1 MDETF
6 YIVALPKRKFCYIKT
21 QDEKEKKIGYRVIVE
36 LENDK
41 SCGIIIGETKKIK
54 EWELS
59 KKYEIPDQFPLIP
72 QNMIELS
79 KKIAEKYFCDLF
91 DVLKIISPPQY
102 LELEVK
108 IKKEKKRKSKGK
120 YNEEE
125 KKSDEESNDR
135 KETELNNQEKEKKEG
150 EETENPISKVLKKS
164 EKNFLDLLEKNRK
177 ITLKRAKKLLKI
189 KRIVELENLGLI
201 KITFSKKQK
210 SKEEVEKALKKIKEK
225 KEKEEEKEKK
235 EEKEEENQTYHQQKE
250 RVKLSEEQQK
260 ALDEILN
267 GEGMFLVHG
276 VTGSGKTEIY
286 LRAIEKE
293 IQNGGAIYLLPEIS
307 LTTFLIKRIKEYFPD
322 AVVLHSA
329 LPQKEREINWWAIRY
344 GIAKVVVGARSA
356 IFAPFEK
363 TKIIIIDEEHDPPYK
378 QSPES
383 SNLPV
388 FYDARFVAELRS
400 KIEGS
405 KVVFGSATPS
415 INTYMRA
422 KKGEIKLIK
431 LTKRVPGMK
440 FPKTQIIDLKKSGY
454 DDFFS
459 FPISPQLR
467 EEIEKRIARK
477 ENSILLFT
485 RRGWA
490 LYVICVA
497 CSTRF
502 TCKNCSSS
510 LVYHKNEGLI
520 CHWCGKT
527 YPVPEKCEKC
537 GSEELEI
544 VGFGTERIEEE
555 IKNVFKVP
563 VFRLDSDNVKSEKKA
578 MEILQKFEKT
588 SPAILVGT
596 QMVAKGFDFPSV
608 TLVGVILADTE
619 FMLPDFKADE
629 RAFTILNQVCGRAG
643 RKIKNESENSISQ
656 KSEDIS
662 IIQTFM
668 PEHNIIKYAVSQ
680 NYEKFFEEEIEKR
693 EEFELPPFSEIAC
706 IRFSGKDE
714 KKCHMIS
721 EMIASKI
728 KEKGIKCDP
737 PTKSIR
743 YLVSGKFN
751 LKMLVYLK
759 DENDAKKLREVIK
772 KSQFFLHG
780 VKITLD
786 IDPESVL

>member
-6 YIVALPKRKFCYIKT
+6 YIVALPKRRFCYIKN
-21 QDEKEKKIGYRVIVE
+21 QNEKGKKIGYRVIVE
-36 LENDK
+36 FENDK
-41 SCGIIIGETKKIK
+41 TCGIIIGETKKTK
-54 EWELS
+54 EWEIA
-59 KKYEIPDQFPLIP
+59 KKYEIPDEFPLIP

-91 DVLKIISPPQY
+91 DILKIISPPQY

-108 IKKEKKRKSKGK
+108 TKKEKKRKNKEK

-125 KKSDEESNDR
+125 KKSEEEREKSNEEGKKSDEKSSEEGKES
-135 KETELNNQEKEKKEG
+135 KLNYQEEDG
-150 EETENPISKVLKKS
+150 TENLISKVLKEP
-164 EKNFLDLLEKNRK
+164 EKKFLDLLEKKRK

-189 KRIVELENLGLI
+189 KRILELENLGLI
-201 KITFSKKQK
+201 KITFTKKQK
-210 SKEEVEKALKKIKEK
+210 SKEEVEKSLKKIREK
-225 KEKEEEKEKK
+225 KEKEQ
-235 EEKEEENQTYHQQKE
+235 ENQAYHQKKE

-267 GEGMFLVHG
+267 NEGMFLLHG

-293 IQNGGAIYLLPEIS
+293 IQDGGAIYLLPEIS

-329 LPQKEREINWWAIRY
+329 LTQKEREINWWSIRY
-344 GIAKVVVGARSA
+344 GIAKVAVGARSA

-363 TKIIIIDEEHDPPYK
+363 TKIIVVDEEHDPSYK

-405 KVVFGSATPS
+405 KIVFGSATPS
-415 INTYMRA
+415 TNTYMRA
-422 KKGEIKLIK
+422 KKREIKLIK
-431 LTKRVPGMK
+431 LTKRVPGME

-454 DDFFS
+454 DEFFS
-459 FPISPQLR
+459 FPISPELR
-467 EEIEKRIARK
+467 EEIEKRIIRK
-477 ENSILLFT
+477 ENVILLFT

-490 LYVICVA
+490 LYIICTA
-497 CSTRF
+497 CSTRL
-502 TCKNCSSS
+502 TCKNCSAS
-510 LVYHKNEGLI
+510 LVYHKNEGMV

-527 YPVPEKCEKC
+527 YPLPEKCEKC

-563 VFRLDSDNVKSEKKA
+563 VFRMDSDNVKSEKKA

-643 RKIKNESENSISQ
+643 RKIKNENSISH
-656 KSEDIS
+656 ETENIS

-680 NYEKFFEEEIEKR
+680 NYEKFFEEEIQKR

-714 KKCHMIS
+714 KKCYMIS
-721 EMIASKI
+721 EMISSKI

-737 PTKSIR
+737 PTKSMR

-751 LKMLVYLK
+751 LKMLVYLR
-759 DENDAKKLREVIK
+759 DENDIKKLKEVIK

-786 IDPESVL
+786 INPENVL

>member
-1 MDETF
+1 MVTDTIF

-21 QDEKEKKIGYRVIVE
+21 DTREDQENKIGYRAIVE

-41 SCGIIIGETKKIK
+41 SVGIIIGKTKRTK
-54 EWELS
+54 EWEIAQ
-59 KKYEIPDQFPLIP
+59 KYEIPDEIPLLP

-79 KKIAEKYFCDLF
+79 KKIAEKYFCDIF
-91 DVLKIISPPQY
+91 DVLKIMCPPRY
-102 LELEVK
+102 FELEVK
-108 IKKEKKRKSKGK
+108 LKNKREKATDKNKKKNGKKNKEEYSKEVDS
-120 YNEEE
+120 EEF
-125 KKSDEESNDR
+125 EENG
-135 KETELNNQEKEKKEG
+135 KEG
-150 EETENPISKVLKKS
+150 EEWDAKNKTLKKS
-164 EKNFLDLLEKNRK
+164 EKKFLELLKEKKK
-177 ITLKRAKKLLKI
+177 ITLSRAKKILKI
-189 KRIVELENLGLI
+189 KRILELENLGLI
-201 KITFSKKQK
+201 KITISKKQK

-225 KEKEEEKEKK
+225 KEEGDKIY
-235 EEKEEENQTYHQQKE
+235 NQQKE

-260 ALDEILN
+260 ALEEILN
-267 GEGMFLVHG
+267 NEGKFLIHG

-293 IQNGGAIYLLPEIS
+293 IQHGGAIYLLPEIS
-307 LTTFLIKRIKEYFPD
+307 LTTFLIKRIKEYFPE

-329 LPQKEREINWWAIRY
+329 LTQKEREINWWAIRY
-344 GIAKVVVGARSA
+344 GITKVVVGARSA

-363 TKIIIIDEEHDPPYK
+363 TKIIVIDEEHDPSYK

-388 FYDARFVAELRS
+388 FYDARFVAEMRS
-400 KIEGS
+400 KIEGA
-405 KVVFGSATPS
+405 KIIFGSATPS

-431 LTKRVPGMK
+431 LTKRVPGME

-454 DDFFS
+454 DEFFS

-467 EEIEKRIARK
+467 EEIEKRVIRK
-477 ENSILLFT
+477 ENVILLFT

-490 LYVICVA
+490 LYVICTT
-497 CSTRF
+497 CSARF
-502 TCKNCSSS
+502 TCKSCSSS
-510 LVYHKNEGLI
+510 LVYHKNEGMV
-520 CHWCGKT
+520 CHWCGKI
-527 YPVPEKCEKC
+527 YPVPERCERC

-563 VFRLDSDNVKSEKKA
+563 VFRMDSDNVKSEKKA

-629 RAFTILNQVCGRAG
+629 RAFAILNQVCGRAG
-643 RKIKNESENSISQ
+643 RKIKFENQNSDDQNSVNEN
-656 KSEDIS
+656 IS
-662 IIQTFM
+662 IIQTFI

-680 NYEKFFEEEIEKR
+680 NYEKFFEEEIQKR

-714 KKCHMIS
+714 RKCYEIA
-721 EMIASKI
+721 EMFFSKI
-728 KEKGIKCDP
+728 KEKGLKSDP

-743 YLVSGKFN
+743 YLVSGKYN

-759 DENDAKKLREVIK
+759 NEDEIKKLKEVIK
-772 KSQFFLHG
+772 KSHFFLHG
-780 VKITLD
+780 VKIILD
-786 IDPESVL
+786 MNPENVL

>member
-6 YIVALPKRKFCYIKT
+6 YIVALPKRRFCYIKN
-21 QDEKEKKIGYRVIVE
+21 QNEKEKKIGYRVIVE
-36 LENDK
+36 FENDK
-41 SCGIIIGETKKIK
+41 TCGIIIGETKKTK
-54 EWELS
+54 EWGIA
-59 KKYEIPDQFPLIP
+59 KKYEIPDEFPLIP

-91 DVLKIISPPQY
+91 DILKIISPPQY

-108 IKKEKKRKSKGK
+108 TKKEKKRKNKEK

-125 KKSDEESNDR
+125 KKSEEEREKSNEEGKKSDEKSNEEGKES
-135 KETELNNQEKEKKEG
+135 KLNYQEEDG
-150 EETENPISKVLKKS
+150 TENLISKVLKEP
-164 EKNFLDLLEKNRK
+164 EKKFLDLLEKKRK

-189 KRIVELENLGLI
+189 KRILELEKLGLI
-201 KITFSKKQK
+201 KITFTKKQK
-210 SKEEVEKALKKIKEK
+210 SKEEVEKSLKKIREK
-225 KEKEEEKEKK
+225 KEKEQENQAYHQKKEK
-235 EEKEEENQTYHQQKE
+235 
-250 RVKLSEEQQK
+250 VKLSEEQQK

-267 GEGMFLVHG
+267 NEGMFLLHG

-293 IQNGGAIYLLPEIS
+293 IQDGGAIYLLPEIS

-329 LPQKEREINWWAIRY
+329 LTQKEREINWWSIRY
-344 GIAKVVVGARSA
+344 GIAKVAVGARSA

-363 TKIIIIDEEHDPPYK
+363 TKIIVIDEEHDPSYK

-405 KVVFGSATPS
+405 KIVFGSATPS
-415 INTYMRA
+415 TNTYMRA
-422 KKGEIKLIK
+422 KKREIKLIK
-431 LTKRVPGMK
+431 LTKRVPGME

-454 DDFFS
+454 DEFFS
-459 FPISPQLR
+459 FPISPELR
-467 EEIEKRIARK
+467 EEIEKRIIRK
-477 ENSILLFT
+477 ENVILLFT

-490 LYVICVA
+490 LYIICTA
-497 CSTRF
+497 CSTRL
-502 TCKNCSSS
+502 TCKNCSAS
-510 LVYHKNEGLI
+510 LVYHKNEGMV

-527 YPVPEKCEKC
+527 YPLPEKCEKC

-563 VFRLDSDNVKSEKKA
+563 VFRMDSDNVKSEKKA

-643 RKIKNESENSISQ
+643 RKIKNENSISH
-656 KSEDIS
+656 ETENIS

-680 NYEKFFEEEIEKR
+680 NYEKFFEEEIQKR

-714 KKCHMIS
+714 KKCYIIS
-721 EMIASKI
+721 EMISSKI

-737 PTKSIR
+737 PTKSMR

-751 LKMLVYLK
+751 LKMLVYLR
-759 DENDAKKLREVIK
+759 DENDTKKLKEVIK

-786 IDPESVL
+786 INPENVL

>member
-1 MDETF
+1 MPETF

-21 QDEKEKKIGYRVIVE
+21 QNENENKVGYRVIVE

-41 SCGIIIGETKKIK
+41 TCGIIIGETKKIK
-54 EWELS
+54 EWEIA

-79 KKIAEKYFCDLF
+79 KKIVEKYFCDLF

-108 IKKEKKRKSKGK
+108 IRKEKKRKKSEEK
-120 YNEEE
+120 YSEEE
-125 KKSDEESNDR
+125 KKSEEETNER
-135 KETELNNQEKEKKEG
+135 KETEINYQEKKEEYG
-150 EETENPISKVLKKS
+150 TESLISNLKKS
-164 EKNFLDLLEKNRK
+164 EKNFLDLLKKNRK

-189 KRIVELENLGLI
+189 KRIIELESREFI

-210 SKEEVEKALKKIKEK
+210 SKEEIEKALKKIKEK
-225 KEKEEEKEKK
+225 KE
-235 EEKEEENQTYHQQKE
+235 EKEEGKEKENQAYHQQKE

-260 ALDEILN
+260 ALYEILK
-267 GEGMFLVHG
+267 GEGMFLIHG

-286 LRAIEKE
+286 LRSIEKE
-293 IQNGGAIYLLPEIS
+293 IQDGGAIYLLPEIS

-329 LPQKEREINWWAIRY
+329 LTQKEREINWWAIRY

-363 TKIIIIDEEHDPPYK
+363 TKIIVIDEEHDPSYK

-383 SNLPV
+383 SNIPV

-405 KVVFGSATPS
+405 KILFGSATPS

-454 DDFFS
+454 DEFFS

-467 EEIEKRIARK
+467 EEIEKRIMRK
-477 ENSILLFT
+477 ENCILLFT

-490 LYVICVA
+490 LYVICIT

-510 LVYHKNEGLI
+510 LVYHKNEGLV

-527 YPVPEKCEKC
+527 YPLPEKCEKC

-563 VFRLDSDNVKSEKKA
+563 VFRMDSDNVRSEKKA
-578 MEILQKFEKT
+578 MEILRKFERT

-619 FMLPDFKADE
+619 FMMPDFKADE
-629 RAFTILNQVCGRAG
+629 RAFTILTQVCGRAG
-643 RKIKNESENSISQ
+643 RKIKNESENSSFL
-656 KSEDIS
+656 EDENIS

-668 PEHNIIKYAVSQ
+668 PEHSIIKYAVSQ
-680 NYEKFFEEEIEKR
+680 NYEKFFEEEIQKR

-714 KKCHMIS
+714 KKCYMIS

-743 YLVSGKFN
+743 YIVSGKFN
-751 LKMLVYLK
+751 LKMMVYLK
-759 DENDAKKLREVIK
+759 DENDTKKLKEVIK
-772 KSQFFLHG
+772 KSLFFLHG

-786 IDPESVL
+786 INPESVL